1 MANSFQMALR
11 GGIMIV
17 TMVAIPLLAIFG
29 KQLPE
34 LLEGIYR
41 GNTQTDQWQSRP
53 AQPVAAPL
61 SSAGANQLA
70 MQQQRSDLSP
80 APAFQSGTAGSLNPA
95 LGSAPKISE
104 PPALSSNAFQAAQP
118 LLLNPSSNNT
128 SNNARSNNL
137 SQALPPSTLR
147 DQHVSPA
154 AMTRRAAEPANLNSA
169 AFQQGQQRLRELGAS
184 YFKLETTG
192 EATERYRAVCQIAT
206 AANGQMQNGPVQNY
220 TSIHADPLTALNDV
234 IAQIEQTRGGRTELQ
249 AQRGTMFR

>member
-41 GNTQTDQWQSRP
+41 GNTKTEQWETRP
-53 AQPVAAPL
+53 GQPVAAPT
-61 SSAGANQLA
+61 SNAGANQLA
-70 MQQQRSDLSP
+70 MQQQRADLTS
-80 APAFQSGTAGSLNPA
+80 APAFQPGAAGSF
-95 LGSAPKISE
+95 SAAPSQPRKIE
-104 PPALSSNAFQAAQP
+104 PPALISNAYQTAQP
-118 LLLNPSSNNT
+118 LPINTTNSSP
-128 SNNARSNNL
+128 RSNNL

-154 AMTRRAAEPANLNSA
+154 GLTRTTPTADLNSA
-169 AFQQGQQRLRELGAS
+169 AFKQGQQRLRELGAS

-192 EATERYRAVCQIAT
+192 EATARYRAVCQIA
-206 AANGQMQNGPVQNY
+206 APNRPVQNF
-220 TSIHADPLTALNDV
+220 TSIHTDALTALNDV
-234 IAQIEQTRGGRTELQ
+234 ISQIEGKRETAQVFSHSMGIGR
-249 AQRGTMFR
+249 